1 MKISRSSSQLPNF
14 SASQLPILR
23 ARFIGRPNRFLV
35 TCRLDGMNIE
45 AYLPNPG
52 RLWELLL
59 PGRVLYLV
67 KKPPDP
73 QKSTEYTVLAVECEG
88 RPILLHTHLS
98 NDVVAHLLAAGRLP
112 GFEKAS
118 IIRREVA
125 VEGDRFDFLLEKDGG
140 EFFLEV
146 KSCTLFGNRIAMFP
160 DAVTDRGRRHLE
172 HLARQARKGM
182 PGGVVFLVHS
192 ARIEAFLP
200 DYHTDYAFA
209 RTLLDVRNDL
219 AIKAIAVEWL
229 GDLSLGPALR
239 EVKIP
244 WDLIAQ
250 EAQDRGSYLL
260 VLEITRSRSVNVG
273 GLGRILFRK
282 GYYVYTGSARA
293 NLTKRIERHLR
304 GRKKFHWHIDYLRD
318 RAESCKA
325 LPVRTSGDLEHDL
338 ARALTNLADWT
349 IPRFGSSDC
358 KCPTHLFGFRE
369 NPIHMP
375 QFIDLLLKFR
385 IDLLENMLG
394 RDPGI
399 GIRESR

>member
-1 MKISRSSSQLPNF
+1 MKYSPP
-14 SASQLPILR
+14 ASQHPRFAASPLPLLK

-35 TCRLDGMNIE
+35 TCSLDGKTIE
-45 AYLPNPG
+45 AYLANPG

-73 QKSTEYTVLAVECEG
+73 LKSTEYTVLAVEQDG
-88 RPILLHTHLS
+88 LPILLHTHLS
-98 NDVVAHLLAAGRLP
+98 NDVVAHLLSTGRLP

-125 VEGDRFDFLLEKDGG
+125 VEGNRFDFLLEKDGG

-146 KSCTLFGNRIAMFP
+146 KSCTLFGDRIAMFP
-160 DAVTDRGRRHLE
+160 DAVTERGRRHLE
-172 HLARQARKGM
+172 HLARQARKGI

-192 ARIEAFLP
+192 ARIEAFMP

-219 AIKAIAVEWL
+219 AIKAIAVEWRD
-229 GDLSLGPALR
+229 DLSLGPTLR

-250 EAQDRGSYLL
+250 EAQDQGSYLL
-260 VLEITRSRSVNVG
+260 VLEIARSCSVDVG
-273 GLGRILFRK
+273 ALGKILFQK
-282 GYYVYTGSARA
+282 GYYVYTGSARV

-304 GRKKFHWHIDYLRD
+304 RRKKFHWHVDYLRD
-318 RAESCKA
+318 HAESCKA
-325 LPVRTSGDLEHDL
+325 LPVRSSRDLEHDL
-338 ARALTNLADWT
+338 ARALGKRAEWT

-369 NPIHMP
+369 NPIHDP
-375 QFIDLLLKFR
+375 QFIEMLLAFR
-385 IDLLENMLG
+385 IDLLENVL
-394 RDPGI
+394 
-399 GIRESR
+399 